1 MNCPVCRNEAMIILE
16 LKGVE
21 IDYCINCK
29 GIWLDSGEL
38 ELLLGNSEETQ
49 EFLNSFSV
57 DSITSE
63 RKLKCPICSHKMEK
77 IIVGDEEKVRIDK
90 CKSGDGI
97 WFDAGELDEVLR
109 MGPIGKNDKVYI
121 LLKDMFGKRIIKQ
134 EEK

>member
-21 IDYCINCK
+21 IDYCLNCK

-49 EFLNSFSV
+49 KFLNSFKV
-57 DSITSE
+57 DKVTSE

-77 IIVGDEEKVRIDK
+77 ILVGNEQVLIDK

-97 WFDAGELDEVLR
+97 WFDSGELEEVLR
-109 MGPIGKNDKVYI
+109 MGTIGKNDKVYI
-121 LLKDMFGKRIIKQ
+121 LLKDIFGKRIIK
-134 EEK
+134 